1 MARESDRHVLADD
14 LASALVLSDLAD
26 AEALST
32 FTLAVEEAA
41 ASLASDGDGCA
52 IATIDEVRRLIAR
65 LCDDDIDPDEATQLI
80 GEQISALFDLPI
92 ETPATEPEKTVSAD
106 GEDDQD
112 AAGNLYA
119 QDPTVINEFVSSARE
134 QLDDAE
140 AALSSEA
147 TGGHVDVDAVFRCF
161 HTLKGIAG
169 FLALDDM
176 AAIAHDAETL
186 LEPLR
191 SGDQS
196 VSEEAIASAL
206 VAVDR
211 IRGLVLAIDL
221 DRKTDATPAARRE
234 SQTVR
239 VDARRLEDLLDALG
253 ELVVAEAEVAQAVLR
268 LADDTA
274 ERSVEKLG
282 RIARQMQAS
291 ATSLRMVS
299 LAPTFRKMS
308 RVVRDMVA
316 KSGKRVNFEVS
327 GGETE
332 LDRAIVEGI
341 ADPLVHLL
349 RNALDHGIEAP
360 SARRAAGKPE
370 VGRVELR
377 AFHRSGSVHI
387 EVADDGRGIDVGHL
401 TEKAS
406 ALGVAADAQDPL
418 SLIFCPGLST
428 AETVTEISGRG
439 VGMDAVAT
447 AVAALRGQIDVQS
460 TVGSGTV
467 VSIRLPLT
475 LALIDGIVLSAGSE
489 RYVVPTEFV
498 ERTVRIDRSQIVSAA
513 GRGDVLVLDD
523 GPIAVFP
530 ITAPMGGDL
539 AEGRAAVIIRDLDDH
554 FALLVDQVHGQQ
566 NLVIK
571 ALSGPVA
578 HSAGIAGAAL
588 MGDGKAVL
596 VIDPF
601 GLSKAV
607 RGVYREGSR
616 ADVRATQED

>member
-1 MARESDRHVLADD
+1 LARKPDRQSIADD
-14 LASALVLSDLAD
+14 LASALVLSDLS
-26 AEALST
+26 EAQ
-32 FTLAVEEAA
+32 A
-41 ASLASDGDGCA
+41 ASAFALVIEDAASALTDIGDRSAVVCVEDMRGLVGRLRDGEIEADH
-52 IATIDEVRRLIAR
+52 
-65 LCDDDIDPDEATQLI
+65 ATQLV
-80 GEQISALFDLPI
+80 GEQISALFDLTDDAPAN
-92 ETPATEPEKTVSAD
+92 TPESDEPVGTQD
-106 GEDDQD
+106 GDSGS
-112 AAGNLYA
+112 AGNVYA
-119 QDPTVINEFVSSARE
+119 QDPAVITEFVSSARE

-147 TGGHVDVDAVFRCF
+147 IGDRIDVDAVFRCF

-176 AAIAHDAETL
+176 TTVAHEAETL

-191 SGDQS
+191 SG
-196 VSEEAIASAL
+196 EERVGEETVAAAL

-211 IRGLVLAIDL
+211 IRELV
-221 DRKTDATPAARRE
+221 RCVAAEHDGVASSTRRDT
-234 SQTVR
+234 QTVR

-253 ELVVAEAEVAQAVLR
+253 ELVVAESEVAQAILR
-268 LADDTA
+268 LGDEAA

-299 LAPTFRKMS
+299 LSPAFRKMS
-308 RVVRDMVA
+308 RVVRDMMA
-316 KSGKRVNFEVS
+316 KSGKRVDFEVS
-327 GGETE
+327 GGDTE
-332 LDRAIVEGI
+332 LDRAIVDGI

-349 RNALDHGIEAP
+349 RNALDHGIESPAD
-360 SARRAAGKPE
+360 RRAAGKPE

-387 EVADDGRGIDVGHL
+387 EVADDGRGIDTARL
-401 TEKAS
+401 LDKAS
-406 ALGVAADAQDPL
+406 ALGIATDGQDPL
-418 SLIFCPGLST
+418 SLVFCPGLST
-428 AETVTEISGRG
+428 AESVTEISGRG

-447 AVAALRGQIDVQS
+447 AVASLRGHIDVQS
-460 TVGSGTV
+460 TLGAGTV
-467 VSIRLPLT
+467 FSIRLPLT
-475 LALIDGIVLSAGSE
+475 LALIDGIVLGAGGE

-498 ERTVRIDRSQIVSAA
+498 ERTVRVEPSQIVSAA

-530 ITAPMGGDL
+530 ITAPMGGSLD
-539 AEGRAAVIIRDLDDH
+539 EGRAAVIIRDLDDH
-554 FALLVDQVHGQQ
+554 FALLVDHVHGQQ

-601 GLSKAV
+601 GLSKALRRV
-607 RGVYREGSR
+607 QTE
-616 ADVRATQED
+616 